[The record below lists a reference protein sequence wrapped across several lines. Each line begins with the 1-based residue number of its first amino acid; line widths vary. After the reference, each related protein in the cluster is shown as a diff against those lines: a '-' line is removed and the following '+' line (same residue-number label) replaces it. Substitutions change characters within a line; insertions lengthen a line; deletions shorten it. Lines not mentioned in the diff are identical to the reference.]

1 MSDPKTFIADLLA
14 EIDVNGVIGRELAAH
29 PPTLQVAVS
38 PDDPRYAEA
47 VAFRDYVQ
55 AQFDAKSA
63 EEWAA
68 DWASISPEV
77 LRELARTYWGL

>member
-1 MSDPKTFIADLLA
+1 MNNPFILM
-14 EIDVNGVIGRELAAH
+14 VPV
-29 PPTLQVAVS
+29 P
-38 PDDPRYAEA
+38 PDDPDYAEA
-47 VAFRDYVQ
+47 VAIRDFVQ